1 MILKYLQSKGYIVT
15 IKDFKTYVEETGFPT
30 IGIEQKKTISENTA
44 CIWFNKLD
52 WFFQADKKKHLL

>member
-15 IKDFKTYVEETGFPT
+15 IKDFKTYVEETVFLT

-44 CIWFNKLD
+44 CIWLNKLG
-52 WFFQADKKKHLL
+52 